1 MQCILFG
8 QKKKARRLWDLE
20 CGFLSCLP
28 AKKLTASPG
37 YQEDAVE
44 ARETMTWNHNCVF
57 LIVWMGRKGERSPFL
72 RLSGWAGERV
82 RSSPENCRR
91 YRTYRALEENLCD
104 CTNTRTHP
112 TRTLG
117 WQPGSADKE
126 AFHFPS
132 QPLKNTRQIC
142 SRSEAHTYLKGE
154 VCFLFGFC
162 FVWGIF
168 FFFLLVRHTQAHTLL
183 RQSE

>member
-28 AKKLTASPG
+28 ARESIKKLTASPG

-44 ARETMTWNHNCVF
+44 ARETMTWNRNCVF

-82 RSSPENCRR
+82 SRWGLPRR
-91 YRTYRALEENLCD
+91 IAEGTEPISALEENLCD

-168 FFFLLVRHTQAHTLL
+168 FFFC
-183 RQSE
+183 